1 MAGNLW
7 EKLQRLWNPP
17 DDEYDEYYE
26 EETAPE
32 SEEAPYEPETP
43 APRRGGSSNRVVN
56 FNSAKPQVRMAAF
69 RPMSYGGNIGE
80 IAHPRTGVAQRN
92 IGEIADAINGK
103 QTVILNLE
111 QTEKEELRRILD
123 FLGGV
128 AYANDGKIK
137 RVSTG
142 TYIIT
147 PHNVDLS
154 GEDVVEELE
163 NAVYY

>member
-80 IAHPRTGVAQRN
+80 IA
-92 IGEIADAINGK
+92 DAINGK